1 MTVHVILLTRKVRLM
16 VPTGSGADA
25 PALPFEVYVT
35 CRGECGE
42 RTGYLVDIKSID
54 KAVRA
59 HVAPVIAE
67 IVREGT
73 RVLPRHAG
81 RIIASLRGEIEAEV
95 HSVTVV
101 SEPLTKL
108 EFAAMD
114 TRRAVIRTTIEFA
127 ASHRLHSPSLSDDE
141 NRRLFGKCNNPAGH
155 GHNYLVEASVE
166 VSTNPEAD
174 FRPDHLR
181 EIIMRTVSDR
191 FDHKYL
197 NVDCADFDV
206 SRGGVIPSV
215 ENIARVCHDLL
226 ERPVRDA
233 SKGHSAS
240 DPRLLRVTVWETER
254 TSATYPAS

>member
-1 MTVHVILLTRKVRLM
+1 MVLLTRKVRLM

-25 PALPFEVYVT
+25 PSLPFEVCVT
-35 CRGECGE
+35 CKGECGE

-54 KAVRA
+54 TVVRA
-59 HVAPVIAE
+59 HVAPMLAS
-67 IVREGT
+67 IVGEGS
-73 RVLPRHAG
+73 RVLPRHAE
-81 RIIASLRGEIEAEV
+81 RVVASLRGVIDAEV
-95 HSVTVV
+95 HSITIG

-108 EFAAMD
+108 EFAAMN
-114 TRRAVIRTTIEFA
+114 TKRAVIRATIEFA
-127 ASHRLHSPSLSDDE
+127 ASHRLHSPSLSDEE

-155 GHNYLVEASVE
+155 GHNYLVEAAVE
-166 VSTNPEAD
+166 VSTNAEAD

-206 SRGGVIPSV
+206 SRGGVTPSV

-226 ERPVRDA
+226 ERPVREA
-233 SKGHSAS
+233 SGGHVAS